1 MYNELYTG
9 YFANIKKYE
18 HFGYTPVS
26 IAGITPEFF
35 KGEKWSDFA
44 PRKTFFSEW
53 KKGLIT
59 DKEYMKKYLDYLS
72 TIPKEDIEE
81 LREITKDGS
90 FVMCCYE
97 KPGDFCH
104 RHYLAAFL
112 RRAYGFKVQELRVGE
127 RWDGLC
133 C

>member
-9 YFANIKKYE
+9 YFRDIKKYE

-26 IAGITPEFF
+26 VAGITPEFF

-90 FVMCCYE
+90 FVMCCY
-97 KPGDFCH
+97 
-104 RHYLAAFL
+104 
-112 RRAYGFKVQELRVGE
+112 
-127 RWDGLC
+127 
-133 C
+133 